1 MSSISETR
9 IRSSFCPFRP
19 FNPSNPSNLPVLS
32 SPFDLHLVSSA
43 SLSPLF
49 HFYPFSPF
57 SPHMDLM
64 SSRFRFNF
72 RNKKNPPPPPIVPA
86 STSPSS
92 PPSGHSSSTTS
103 LPMNQPPGGLGRPP
117 SYTMNNRPTSPM
129 VQHGQHPAP
138 TNAPY
143 NQPGVPMNTAQGYG
157 MQQQQQQVAP
167 SIPTT
172 LSTSQYPGRNPAVE
186 VEGGGRGKAQ
196 LIVGI
201 DFGTTFSGV
210 AFAFAT
216 NNEAREDI
224 ITEWPGAGTHTKQK
238 VSMARDS
245 RTRLI

>member
-1 MSSISETR
+1 
-9 IRSSFCPFRP
+9 
-19 FNPSNPSNLPVLS
+19 
-32 SPFDLHLVSSA
+32 
-43 SLSPLF
+43 
-49 HFYPFSPF
+49 
-57 SPHMDLM
+57 M
-64 SSRFRFNF
+64 SSRFKFNF
-72 RNKKNPPPPPIVPA
+72 RNKKNPPPPPIVP
-86 STSPSS
+86 STNPSS
-92 PPSGHSSSTTS
+92 PPSGHSSSTSS

-129 VQHGQHPAP
+129 VQHGQHSAP

-143 NQPGVPMNTAQGYG
+143 NPSVPMNTTQGYG
-157 MQQQQQQVAP
+157 MPQQVAP

-172 LSTSQYPGRNPAVE
+172 LSTSNYPGRNPAVE
-186 VEGGGRGKAQ
+186 VEGAGRSKAQ

-238 VSMARDS
+238 VSMV
-245 RTRLI
+245 